1 MFDRTTHQIDVLRS
15 RFEGLRSVMPKR
27 DTFHRPISTGRIF
40 ELGMPSPFQQRKRP
54 LPITVEIC
62 TPSLISVLADIIMV
76 TCVAIEQAQ
85 SQQTYPS
92 DDQQS
97 PQN

>member
-1 MFDRTTHQIDVLRS
+1 MR
-15 RFEGLRSVMPKR
+15 KR
-27 DTFHRPISTGRIF
+27 DTSHHPIATGRIF
-40 ELGMPSPFQQRKRP
+40 ELGMPSPFQQGKRP
-54 LPITVEIC
+54 LPITVDIC
-62 TPSLISVLADIIMV
+62 TPSLISVLADIIMA

-97 PQN
+97 PQT